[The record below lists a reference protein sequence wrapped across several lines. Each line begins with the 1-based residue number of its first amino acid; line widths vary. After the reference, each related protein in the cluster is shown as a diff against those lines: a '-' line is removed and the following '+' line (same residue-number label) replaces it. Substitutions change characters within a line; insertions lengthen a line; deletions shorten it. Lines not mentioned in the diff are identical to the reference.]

1 MADASPIPV
10 EAPAR
15 WHPAAPLLPLLP
27 ALVVLPVLLV
37 LPGQVHAG
45 GWDLVGRFLLAAL
58 RPSADPLVWRS
69 AVEGLAITLGMA
81 LLGWTTSLLG
91 GLLLG
96 CASSRTLWRETA
108 GQLWPASALR
118 RLLALPRSLH
128 ELLWGL
134 LLLQLLGL
142 RPVVAVVAIA
152 LPYSALVARVLADQ
166 LDGLDTSRLEALRCA
181 GASAPAALLTALGPA
196 LLPGLLSY
204 GGYRLECALRSATL
218 LGVFGL
224 GGLGTELRLTLQ
236 SLEFRELWCG
246 LWVLLGAML
255 LLEGGLAAL
264 RRRWLSPRRLRLA
277 QSGDRPTRPLAA
289 GGRELLLV
297 AVLLPL
303 LCWWVGGALGVRPGD
318 LVAVQPLP
326 PLGTLHWEP
335 VLSLPWATLISS
347 TLALTL
353 LSGALA
359 VGLAP
364 LLLLL
369 VAPWPRA
376 RGVVRLIWALG
387 RLWPPP
393 LTALLLLFL
402 LRPGLLTA
410 SLALGFHNLGILGR
424 LLLEGLEE
432 APSGP
437 PQALAL
443 LGAGPRLSLL
453 YGSLSA
459 VAHPYLAYGAYRTDV
474 ILRETVVVGLVGA
487 TGLGSQLLESLSAF
501 AWERILA
508 LVVVYATLT
517 LLGEELADRL
527 RRRLLSMPVAPPPPV
542 APSLSNH

>member
-1 MADASPIPV
+1 
-10 EAPAR
+10 
-15 WHPAAPLLPLLP
+15 
-27 ALVVLPVLLV
+27 
-37 LPGQVHAG
+37 
-45 GWDLVGRFLLAAL
+45 
-58 RPSADPLVWRS
+58 
-69 AVEGLAITLGMA
+69 
-81 LLGWTTSLLG
+81 
-91 GLLLG
+91 
-96 CASSRTLWRETA
+96 
-108 GQLWPASALR
+108 
-118 RLLALPRSLH
+118 
-128 ELLWGL
+128 
-134 LLLQLLGL
+134 
-142 RPVVAVVAIA
+142 
-152 LPYSALVARVLADQ
+152 
-166 LDGLDTSRLEALRCA
+166 
-181 GASAPAALLTALGPA
+181 
-196 LLPGLLSY
+196 
-204 GGYRLECALRSATL
+204 
-218 LGVFGL
+218 
-224 GGLGTELRLTLQ
+224 
-236 SLEFRELWCG
+236 
-246 LWVLLGAML
+246 
-255 LLEGGLAAL
+255 
-264 RRRWLSPRRLRLA
+264 
-277 QSGDRPTRPLAA
+277 
-289 GGRELLLV
+289 
-297 AVLLPL
+297 
-303 LCWWVGGALGVRPGD
+303 VGGALGVHPGD

-326 PLGTLHWEP
+326 PLGVPHWEP

-369 VAPWPRA
+369 VAPWPWA
-376 RGVVRLIWALG
+376 RGLVRLLWALG

-410 SLALGFHNLGILGR
+410 ALALGFHNLGILGR

-453 YGSLSA
+453 YGSFSA

-527 RRRLLSMPVAPPPPV
+527 RRRLLSTPVSH
-542 APSLSNH
+542 SLSNA